1 MARWLLVLCLGLS
14 ACAGAQASSA
24 PAEVS
29 RGVAMPTD
37 PGARSQ
43 ILRESGERF
52 YAALSR
58 GRPQATLLDE
68 LGLRRVVDD
77 AAATRYSARRAGISL
92 RLGVRP
98 EAFESFRSA
107 EFMGICGQGARE
119 RPAGGVLG
127 LLEPTWTLER
137 LLVVGRRPS
146 GRRIA
151 AWIEGIFVLTDQG
164 LWALDLSRAEAPR
177 WEHSDLELAAC
188 DVEVG
193 VH

>member
-1 MARWLLVLCLGLS
+1 
-14 ACAGAQASSA
+14 
-24 PAEVS
+24 
-29 RGVAMPTD
+29 
-37 PGARSQ
+37 
-43 ILRESGERF
+43 LRDSGERF

-58 GRPQATLLDE
+58 GRPLLTLLDE

-77 AAATRYSARRAGISL
+77 PSATRYSARRAGLNL

-98 EAFESFRSA
+98 ADFESFRSA
-107 EFMGICGQGARE
+107 EFLGICAQGARE

-127 LLEPTWTLER
+127 LREPTWTLER
-137 LLVVGRRPS
+137 VLVVGRRPS

-151 AWIEGIFVLTDQG
+151 AWLEGIFVLTDQG
-164 LWALDLSRAEAPR
+164 LYALDLSRAEAPR
-177 WEHSDLELAAC
+177 WEHSDLELASC